1 MAAATANYQVV
12 EGSVGSTVRLI
23 ARGAWDGTPVAANP
37 AAGVITSVDL
47 GTGGQ
52 VSPGDV
58 VYNVDQRPV
67 SAAAGT
73 VPSFRDLAPGSS
85 GQDVRQLQELLVAL
99 GLYEEEVDGVYGTG
113 MAAAVVAWQESLGLT
128 GDGAVLQGDL
138 IVVPELP
145 ARLVPTADIRPGA
158 VVVGGE
164 PALAAVGDGPTFLV
178 ELPAGEPPVVSASSG
193 VVVDPDGQR
202 WEALVSGMAETPT
215 GEPAL
220 TLTGADGG
228 SVCGEDCGEA
238 VPLGEAALYPVEI
251 TVVPTTTGPMV
262 PVAALQPDGADGWMV
277 RLADGGESP
286 VTVLAAA
293 NGWAVVEGLAVGEEV
308 GALARWRSFAGRGGA
323 VRWQPVTP
331 DGWRRHHRRRVNR
344 AALAGLPGTVV
355 VDHRGGTPVPTLEH
369 FCKVDATLE
378 FNMIG
383 KTPMGVRIDMPFH
396 GTATGPHWEG
406 SVRWRGSTTSRC
418 VVTGTWTSSSGAA

>member
-1 MAAATANYQVV
+1 MLAAVFAGGYLVARAATSEEPPPQQVAAATANYQVV

-47 GTGGQ
+47 GKGGQ

-178 ELPAGEPPVVSASSG
+178 ELPAGEPPVVSANSG

-228 SVCGEDCGEA
+228 SVCGQDCGEA

-308 GALARWRSFAGRGGA
+308 VLSPGGGPSPA
-323 VRWQPVTP
+323 EVAPS
-331 DGWRRHHRRRVNR
+331 
-344 AALAGLPGTVV
+344 
-355 VDHRGGTPVPTLEH
+355 GGSLSRPTGGG
-369 FCKVDATLE
+369 DT
-378 FNMIG
+378 
-383 KTPMGVRIDMPFH
+383 T
-396 GTATGPHWEG
+396 EG
-406 SVRWRGSTTSRC
+406 G
-418 VVTGTWTSSSGAA
+418 

>member
-1 MAAATANYQVV
+1 MVDRPRPRRTTPTQPRLRWDRLLIYALVLAAVFAGGYLVARAATTDDPPPQQVAAATTNYQVV

-23 ARGAWDGTPVAANP
+23 ARAAWDGTPVAANP
-37 AAGVITSVDL
+37 AVGVITSVDV
-47 GTGGQ
+47 GAGGQ

-58 VYNVDQRPV
+58 VYRVDQRPV

-73 VPSFRDLAPGSS
+73 VPSFRDLEAGAS
-85 GQDVRQLQELLVAL
+85 GQDVRQLQELLASL
-99 GLYEEEVDGVYGTG
+99 GLYEGEVDGVYGTG
-113 MAAAVVAWQESLGLT
+113 MAAAVISWQESLGLT

-145 ARLVPTADIRPGA
+145 ARLAPTEAIRPGA

-164 PALAAVGDGPTFLV
+164 AALAAIGDGPVFLV

-193 VVVDPDGQR
+193 VLVDPDGQR

-220 TLTGADGG
+220 TLTGSDGG
-228 SVCGEDCGEA
+228 PVCGQDCGEA
-238 VPLGEAALYPVEI
+238 VPFDQTVLYPVDI

-277 RLADGGESP
+277 RLADGDEVP

-308 GALARWRSFAGRGGA
+308 VLSPGGGPSSA
-323 VRWQPVTP
+323 EVAPSGGSLTP
-331 DGWRRHHRRRVNR
+331 PSG
-344 AALAGLPGTVV
+344 G
-355 VDHRGGTPVPTLEH
+355 VDTTEGG
-369 FCKVDATLE
+369 
-378 FNMIG
+378 
-383 KTPMGVRIDMPFH
+383 
-396 GTATGPHWEG
+396 
-406 SVRWRGSTTSRC
+406 
-418 VVTGTWTSSSGAA
+418 